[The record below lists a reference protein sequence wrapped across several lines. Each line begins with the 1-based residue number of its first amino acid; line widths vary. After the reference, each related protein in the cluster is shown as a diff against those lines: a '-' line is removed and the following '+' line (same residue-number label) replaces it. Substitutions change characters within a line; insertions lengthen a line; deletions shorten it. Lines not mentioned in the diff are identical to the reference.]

1 MVNRGRALVRL
12 AFFTAAL
19 CFITATQLFS
29 QGFTSLNG
37 LVTDPSGAIIPE
49 ATVTISNPQTGQQ
62 RQTKSDG
69 SGRYSFQQVTPG
81 RYKLTANATGFSDV
95 VIESVELLVNTPST
109 LELKFEK
116 IGTTTETIS
125 VEGDAAAVN
134 TTDASLGNTIGTKPI
149 TQLPFEARNVVG
161 LLSLQPGVT
170 YLGEPEPGASSDYR
184 SGTVNGGKADQG
196 NVTLDGVDV
205 NDQQNRNSFAS
216 VLRVTLDSVQ
226 EFRTITTNAGAEFG
240 RTSGAQVTLVTKSG
254 TNTVHGS
261 LYEYLRNTATSANT
275 FFNNASGV
283 PRQKLNRN
291 VYGASVG
298 GPIKKN
304 RLFYFLNYEGRQDAS
319 EISVVRTVPG
329 DLFRQG
335 IFTYTRKDGSIG
347 QLTPAQITNIDP
359 AHIGPSPAV
368 LAVLQQY
375 PHPNDSSTGDQL
387 NTFGYRFNAS
397 APLRYNTYIA
407 KFDYQ
412 VDSAGRHQIF
422 WRGNLQNDK
431 FANTSSTGLQQFP
444 GQAGSQILDNSK
456 GQAIGYSWIIQ
467 PALVNN
473 LRYGYTRQGTETTGV
488 QTSAL
493 ERFRDIDALTSR
505 SKGLISIIPL
515 HQISDDVSWTKGA
528 HTVTGGFV
536 TRFVRNNR
544 LDFNNSFSDVLIN
557 SSFLQTTGSDLLAA
571 DAQRATVYTRQMANL
586 LGLLTQRT
594 GQYNY
599 DLQGNVLPQGTGI
612 RRKFVNNEYEMYA
625 QDAWKLSSKLTV
637 TYGLRLTLSPP
648 IREGNGYQTSTNVSL
663 EDWYNTRGYL
673 AGSGQPQSL
682 APVISYDLASR
693 PGGRPLYPYQHNFA
707 PRFAIAYAPDSKS
720 SIRAGF
726 GMFYDL
732 FGQGLIRSADAT
744 ALGFSTSLQNSA
756 NAQVATVPRFTSYSN
771 VDPSILPAAPP
782 GGFPQTQPNIFQ
794 ITNGVDDKLKA
805 PYTMNI
811 NFSYQRDLGHG
822 LMVQGAYVGRLSRR
836 SLIRDDL
843 AMPTNLRDPKSGATY
858 FDAARQLATMINNG
872 VPTSAVRPIPYWE
885 NLWPGAAGGGLT
897 ATQAIYDVYS
907 SYAPDYTNALN
918 AIDGGSSPC
927 DPACSVFGRN
937 AIFNAQYSS
946 LAAFRSR
953 GNGNYHGMQLTARKR
968 FSQGFQFDFNY
979 TYSKSIDLSSS
990 RESGITD
997 ATSPVGG
1004 DAIAGQLI
1012 NSWFPNLQRAVSD
1025 YDIQHNFTAFWIA
1038 EIPVGKGRHFLP
1050 NANRFVDALVGG
1062 WQVSGTFRNT
1072 SGLPVSVDNGGV
1084 WPTNWEVGSYA
1095 IQTGVVPA
1103 PHSSKNVATPG
1114 GQSGPNLFSDPAAV
1128 LAAYSSALPGD
1139 AGQRNG
1145 IRGDGFFGIDLGVG
1159 KRFTLFTLRDQPHT
1173 LQFRTETFNLTN
1185 SVRFDPNG
1193 PNININILDPNL
1205 FGRYGDVLVKPRV
1218 FQFSLRYEF

>member
-1 MVNRGRALVRL
+1 MRFLQRILLVIS
-12 AFFTAAL
+12 AFSTL
-19 CFITATQLFS
+19 LFS

-37 LVTDPSGAIIPE
+37 TVTDPSGAVIPE
-49 ATVTISNPQTGQQ
+49 ASVRILNTQTGQE
-62 RQTKSDG
+62 RQTKSDA

-81 RYKLTANATGFSDV
+81 QYKVTASAAGFGDV
-95 VIESVELLVNTPST
+95 VVASMELLVNTPST
-109 LELKFEK
+109 LELKFEN
-116 IGTTTETIS
+116 IGTTTQTVS
-125 VEGDAAAVN
+125 VEADAAAVN
-134 TTDASLGNTIGTKPI
+134 TTDASLGNTIGTKPVL
-149 TQLPFEARNVVG
+149 QLPFEARNVVG

-170 YLGEPEPGASSDYR
+170 YLGEPEPGATSDYR

-261 LYEYLRNTATSANT
+261 LYEYLRNTATSANS

-319 EISVVRTVPG
+319 EISTVRTVPG

-347 QLTPAQITNIDP
+347 QLSPAQITAIDP

-375 PHPNDSSTGDQL
+375 PHPNDTTAGDQL

-397 APLRYNTYIA
+397 APLRFNTYIA

-412 VDSAGRHQIF
+412 IDSAGRHLLF

-431 FANTSSTGLQQFP
+431 FANTSTTGLQQFP
-444 GQAGSQILDNSK
+444 GQAGSQILDTSK
-456 GQAIGYSWIIQ
+456 GQALGYTWIIQ
-467 PALVNN
+467 PNLVNN
-473 LRYGYTRQGTETTGV
+473 LRYGYTRQGTEITGV
-488 QTSAL
+488 QTTAL
-493 ERFRDIDALTSR
+493 ERFRDIDNLTSA
-505 SKGLISIIPL
+505 STGLISIIPL
-515 HQISDDVSWTKGA
+515 HQISDDISWTKGA

-536 TRFVRNNR
+536 TRFIRNNR
-544 LDFNNSFSDVLIN
+544 LNFGNSFSDVLIN
-557 SSFLQTTGSDLLAA
+557 SSFLLGSGSDLLAA
-571 DAQRATVYTRQMANL
+571 DAKSTTIYRRQMANL

-594 GQYNY
+594 GRYNY
-599 DLQGNVLPQGTGI
+599 DLEGNVLPQGTGI
-612 RRKFVNNEYEMYA
+612 RRNFVNNEYELYA
-625 QDAWKLSSKLTV
+625 QDAWKLTSNFTV
-637 TYGLRLTLSPP
+637 TYGLRVSLSPP
-648 IREGNGYQTSTNVSL
+648 ISEGNGYQTSPNVSL

-673 AGSGQPQSL
+673 ADHGQPQSL

-693 PGGRPLYPYQHNFA
+693 PGARPLYPYQHDLA
-707 PRFAIAYAPDSKS
+707 PRFAIAYSPDSKS

-744 ALGFSTSLQNSA
+744 ALGFSTSLTNPA
-756 NAQVATVPRFTSYSN
+756 NAQSATVPRFTGYTN
-771 VDPSILPAAPP
+771 VDPSILPPAPK

-811 NFSYQRDLGHG
+811 NFSYQRDIGHG
-822 LMVQGAYVGRLSRR
+822 LLVQGAYVGRLSRR

-858 FDAARQLATMINNG
+858 FDAARQLATQINNG
-872 VPTSAVRPIPYWE
+872 VPVSAVQPIPYWE
-885 NLWPGAAGGGLT
+885 NLWPGAAGKGLT
-897 ATQAIYDVYS
+897 ATQAIYKVYS
-907 SYAPDYTNALN
+907 NNAPDYTTALDL
-918 AIDGGSSPC
+918 IDGGDGPCSPS
-927 DPACSVFGRN
+927 CSIFGRQ
-937 AIFNAQYSS
+937 AIFNGQYSS

-968 FSQGFQFDFNY
+968 FSQGLQFDFNY
-979 TYSKSIDLSSS
+979 TYSKSIDLSST
-990 RESGITD
+990 RET
-997 ATSPVGG
+997 ATS
-1004 DAIAGQLI
+1004 ATAGQLI

-1025 YDIQHNFTAFWIA
+1025 YDIQHNFTAFWVA
-1038 EIPVGKGRHFLP
+1038 ELPVGKGRHFLT
-1050 NANRFVDALVGG
+1050 NANRFLDSLVGG

-1072 SGLPVSVDNGGV
+1072 SGFPVGVSNGGV

-1095 IQTGVVPA
+1095 IQTGVVPTY
-1103 PHSSKNVATPG
+1103 HSSKNVATPG
-1114 GQSGPNLFSDPAAV
+1114 GQSGPNLFNDPNAI

-1145 IRGDGFFGIDLGVG
+1145 IRGDGYFGIDLGVG
-1159 KRFTLFTLRDQPHT
+1159 KRFTLFTLKDQPHT
-1173 LQFRTETFNLTN
+1173 LQFRAESFNLTN
-1185 SVRFDPNG
+1185 SVRFDPSTA
-1193 PNININILDPNL
+1193 NINILSPNL
-1205 FGRYGDVLVKPRV
+1205 FGKYVDVLVKPRV
-1218 FQFSLRYEF
+1218 FQFLLRYEF